1 MKDIYEKTPE
11 ERKLIS
17 FQNST
22 NSYCKALE
30 SHTQNLIRM
39 YEQVEGYELGLKFIQ
54 ESLIVIK
61 SYDEEKHKEL
71 DELLFSKIDS
81 DINES

>member
-11 ERKLIS
+11 ERKLIN

-22 NSYCKALE
+22 NAYCKALE

-39 YEQVEGYELGLKFIQ
+39 YEQGEGYELGLKFIQ

>member
-1 MKDIYEKTPE
+1 
-11 ERKLIS
+11 
-17 FQNST
+17 
-22 NSYCKALE
+22 
-30 SHTQNLIRM
+30 M